1 MQCGG
6 VGRAGHPLCPC
17 HVRALMCGA
26 PQPPSHCAL
35 FCFVSSFIAVSQC
48 AINGPLTSP
57 KAFLTCHAVGQM
69 NCFPTSNPRLGQGP
83 GHGHSVTF
91 VHQTIACTLAEWT
104 RMPIIGTLAQ
114 NSRKIMLLL
123 RQKLGGGG
131 ELRQQLILLFWSSSE
146 AAEGGRSA
154 SSVIT
159 WQGAGLLVTYA
170 GGMCVPLMGKR

>member
-1 MQCGG
+1 
-6 VGRAGHPLCPC
+6 
-17 HVRALMCGA
+17 
-26 PQPPSHCAL
+26 
-35 FCFVSSFIAVSQC
+35 
-48 AINGPLTSP
+48 
-57 KAFLTCHAVGQM
+57 
-69 NCFPTSNPRLGQGP
+69 
-83 GHGHSVTF
+83 VTF

-104 RMPIIGTLAQ
+104 RIPIIGTLAQ

-146 AAEGGRSA
+146 AAEGGRST